1 MDLSLL
7 RGFLVS
13 SRCPATVEFVGLTL
27 SSSHEFFM
35 TRQEEV
41 GQLDF
46 AWVKEFGPTW
56 IIKSHMGVR
65 LLSSDYY
72 QRLTTD
78 FFVSAERRPDDGRSE
93 GMLDNLKFLSNTA
106 IQHPRRL
113 CSTYSTSLVTA
124 TPSGVI

>member
-1 MDLSLL
+1 M
-7 RGFLVS
+7 
-13 SRCPATVEFVGLTL
+13 VGLTL
-27 SSSHEFFM
+27 SSGHEFVM

-46 AWVKEFGPTW
+46 AWAKEFGPTW
-56 IIKSHMGVR
+56 VIKSHMGVR
-65 LLSSDYY
+65 PLPSDYY

-78 FFVSAERRPDDGRSE
+78 YFVSAERRPDDRRSE
-93 GMLDNLKFLSNTA
+93 GMLDGLNSLSDTA

-124 TPSGVI
+124 TPRGVI